1 MNLLIAFSSAE
12 NFNISN
18 LKKLKIEKNTLFI
31 ICPFDFIHI
40 TFALK
45 NKFLF
50 KSQISLEKKTKQ
62 YLEKKIPNLKIKSLK
77 PDFFEILYFFPVS
90 LFNAI
95 FNLVKLI
102 KLLNGEKSYLS
113 SKNNDITGYCLD
125 SLQRFT
131 GNTFDITKKNSFITI
146 TISFV
151 FLLFLEIYLN
161 WFISTFKK
169 KKIKKVIINHQVYA
183 ESGLFA
189 DFSKLI
195 FNSNVYLNKRRFKVN
210 LKLNDVKDNFLNYIP
225 KLKSKKISNK
235 KFFWYEKNSITQNKN
250 FKKKKIDTNRVLVIM
265 HAFGDAAHIHFKY
278 GNLFQSY
285 YHWVKETL
293 KIAKSLK
300 NQKFT
305 FRAHPSSY
313 TLYKKDKKIFS
324 KLFRN
329 LPKNIKFENS
339 NLINKPLH
347 HFKKNI
353 PIIIT
358 YRGSIILEMG
368 CSGIKVVSI
377 ESRRKGFSSIVPTSI
392 SKYKKILEG
401 KINPK
406 EFYLNKKQILKYKR
420 NEINQKKF
428 FSH

>member
-1 MNLLIAFSSAE
+1 M
-12 NFNISN
+12 
-18 LKKLKIEKNTLFI
+18 KIEKNTLFI

-90 LFNAI
+90 LFNAT

-250 FKKKKIDTNRVLVIM
+250 FKKKK
-265 HAFGDAAHIHFKY
+265 
-278 GNLFQSY
+278 
-285 YHWVKETL
+285 
-293 KIAKSLK
+293 
-300 NQKFT
+300 
-305 FRAHPSSY
+305 
-313 TLYKKDKKIFS
+313 
-324 KLFRN
+324 
-329 LPKNIKFENS
+329 
-339 NLINKPLH
+339 LIQ
-347 HFKKNI
+347 
-353 PIIIT
+353 
-358 YRGSIILEMG
+358 
-368 CSGIKVVSI
+368 I
-377 ESRRKGFSSIVPTSI
+377 EFW
-392 SKYKKILEG
+392 
-401 KINPK
+401 
-406 EFYLNKKQILKYKR
+406 
-420 NEINQKKF
+420 
-428 FSH
+428 